1 MNFERFVA
9 SKILGYKRYKNSIS
23 SPIIKISILSII
35 VGIVVM
41 NISMSIGFGIQ
52 KNINEKFSNNVGD
65 LIITNYGNNLF
76 ETGEPIDLNTLNLSN
91 FQIPNIKGLSKVSYN
106 PVIFPKDNS
115 FEFLV
120 FKGNEDMISNDLPK
134 FDINDVSVSK
144 YFAKR
149 NNLKVGDDLT
159 LLFFTKKNKSIP
171 KIRKF
176 NIKFIYDTG
185 IKEFDSKIVFGNFN
199 QSMQINNW
207 SNNHA
212 GGIEVRLSSDSNLE
226 LIYESV
232 PSNYKITF
240 NKDRFGEIYN
250 WISLFD
256 SNVYL
261 IVFLMIIVGG
271 INMITAL
278 LITILE
284 KRKFI
289 GVLKVLG
296 ASNSSVRKIF
306 LINGAYLIIR
316 GLVIGN
322 LISFMLLFLQHQFNI
337 IELDPTVYYVNSV
350 PVDLN
355 FINII
360 LLNISVIVT
369 SFLMLIIPSLV
380 VSKLNP
386 TTIMKSS

>member
-35 VGIVVM
+35 LGIVVM

-115 FEFLV
+115 FQFLV
-120 FKGNEDMISNDLPK
+120 FKGYEDMISNDPPK
-134 FDINDVSVSK
+134 LDINDLSVSK

-149 NNLKVGDDLT
+149 NNVKVGDDLT

-240 NKDRFGEIYN
+240 NRDRFGEIYN

-386 TTIMKSS
+386 TTTMKSS

>member
-76 ETGEPIDLNTLNLSN
+76 ETGEPIDMNTLNLSN
-91 FQIPNIKGLSKVSYN
+91 FQTLNIKGLSKVSYN

-120 FKGNEDMISNDLPK
+120 FKGSEDMISNDPPK
-134 FDINDVSVSK
+134 LDNNNVSVSK

-149 NNLKVGDDLT
+149 NNVKVGDDLT

-240 NKDRFGEIYN
+240 NRDRFGEIYN

-355 FINII
+355 FINIM
-360 LLNISVIVT
+360 LLNVSVIVT

>member
-65 LIITNYGNNLF
+65 LIITNYSNSLF
-76 ETGEPIDLNTLNLSN
+76 ETGDPIDLDTVNLSN
-91 FQIPNIKGLSKVSYN
+91 FQNLNVKGLNKVSYN
-106 PVIFPKDNS
+106 PVVFPKDNS

-120 FKGNEDMISNDLPK
+120 FKGYENLISTDLPK
-134 FDINDVSVSK
+134 LKNNQVSVSK
-144 YFAKR
+144 YFSKR
-149 NNLKVGDDLT
+149 NNMKVGDDLT
-159 LLFFTKKNKSIP
+159 LLFFTKQNKFNP

-185 IKEFDSKIVFGNFN
+185 IQEYDSKIVLGDFN
-199 QSMQINNW
+199 QSKQINNW
-207 SNNHA
+207 KINQA
-212 GGIEVRLSSDSNLE
+212 GGIEVSLLNDSNLE

-232 PSNYKITF
+232 PSNYKIMF

-261 IVFLMIIVGG
+261 IVFLLIIVGG

-289 GVLKVLG
+289 GILKVLG
-296 ASNSSVRKIF
+296 ANNSSIRKIF
-306 LINGAYLIIR
+306 LINGVYLIVR
-316 GLVIGN
+316 GLVFGN
-322 LISFMLLFLQHQFNI
+322 LISFILLFFQVQFNI

-380 VSKLNP
+380 VSELNP
-386 TTIMKSS
+386 TTILKSS

>member
-1 MNFERFVA
+1 
-9 SKILGYKRYKNSIS
+9 
-23 SPIIKISILSII
+23 
-35 VGIVVM
+35 M

-65 LIITNYGNNLF
+65 LIITHYGNNLF
-76 ETGEPIDLNTLNLSN
+76 ETGEPIDLNTINLSN
-91 FQIPNIKGLSKVSYN
+91 FQIPNIKGLSKVSYS

-120 FKGNEDMISNDLPK
+120 FKGYEDMISNDPPK
-134 FDINDVSVSK
+134 LDTNDVSVSK
-144 YFAKR
+144 YFSIR
-149 NNLKVGDDLT
+149 NNVKVGDYLT
-159 LLFFTKKNKSIP
+159 LLFFNKKNKSIP

-207 SNNHA
+207 SINHA

-232 PSNYKITF
+232 PSNYKIML
-240 NKDRFGEIYN
+240 NRDRFGEIYN

-261 IVFLMIIVGG
+261 IVFLMILVGG

-296 ASNSSVRKIF
+296 ANNSSVRKIF

-322 LISFMLLFLQHQFNI
+322 LISLMLLFLQHQFNI
-337 IELDPTVYYVNSV
+337 IELDPSVYYVNSV

-355 FINII
+355 FTNII
-360 LLNISVIVT
+360 LLNFSVIVT

>member
-1 MNFERFVA
+1 
-9 SKILGYKRYKNSIS
+9 
-23 SPIIKISILSII
+23 
-35 VGIVVM
+35 
-41 NISMSIGFGIQ
+41 
-52 KNINEKFSNNVGD
+52 
-65 LIITNYGNNLF
+65 
-76 ETGEPIDLNTLNLSN
+76 
-91 FQIPNIKGLSKVSYN
+91 
-106 PVIFPKDNS
+106 
-115 FEFLV
+115 
-120 FKGNEDMISNDLPK
+120 MISNDFPK

-149 NNLKVGDDLT
+149 NNVKVGDDLT

-240 NKDRFGEIYN
+240 NRDRFGEIYN
-250 WISLFD
+250 WISMFD

-322 LISFMLLFLQHQFNI
+322 LISFMLLFLQHQFNL

-386 TTIMKSS
+386 TTTMKSS

>member
-1 MNFERFVA
+1 
-9 SKILGYKRYKNSIS
+9 
-23 SPIIKISILSII
+23 
-35 VGIVVM
+35 
-41 NISMSIGFGIQ
+41 MSIGFGIQ

-149 NNLKVGDDLT
+149 NNVKVGDDLT
-159 LLFFTKKNKSIP
+159 LLFFTKQNKSIP

-240 NKDRFGEIYN
+240 NRDRFGEIYN

-386 TTIMKSS
+386 TTTMKSS